1 MKDYKEYY
9 STNEK
14 HYHTIFHIENLLN
27 LWNEYKDEFKKEY
40 TDLNEEALITAIKWH
55 DSYYIPGDTNNEL
68 NSILNYMNASSKGIG
83 YENGY
88 NISIG
93 SDPLVCLIIESTII
107 GYDKFDLSPEL
118 KVMHDLDWS
127 GFNNYE
133 TFKNNCEKICLEA
146 IEVGK
151 LEEIDVRRNQ
161 IQFYRKFAE
170 KPLYLTKTF
179 EKFNNVAK
187 DNMLKLANELEN
199 KVVNEL
205 L

>member
-14 HYHTIFHIENLLN
+14 HYHTIHHIENLLN

-40 TDLNEEALITAIKWH
+40 PDLNEEALITAIKWH
-55 DSYYIPGDTNNEL
+55 DSYYIPDDSNNEL
-68 NSILNYMNASSKGIG
+68 NSILNYMNASSKEIG

-93 SDPLVCLIIESTII
+93 TDPLVCLIIESTIV
-107 GYDKFDLSPEL
+107 GYDQFDLLPEL

-127 GFNNYE
+127 GFNDYE
-133 TFKNNCEKICLEA
+133 IFKNNCEKICLEA

-199 KVVNEL
+199 EVVKEL

>member
-14 HYHTIFHIENLLN
+14 HYHTIHHIENLLN

-40 TDLNEEALITAIKWH
+40 PDLNEEALITAIKWH
-55 DSYYIPGDTNNEL
+55 DSYYIPGDSNNEL
-68 NSILNYMNASSKGIG
+68 NSILNYMNASSKEIG

-93 SDPLVCLIIESTII
+93 TDPLVCLIIESTIV
-107 GYDKFDLSPEL
+107 GYDQFDLLPEL

-127 GFNNYE
+127 GFNDYE
-133 TFKNNCEKICLEA
+133 IFKNNCEKICLEA

-199 KVVNEL
+199 EVVKEL